1 MKQYY
6 SHFDSVQSIEK
17 ILSVPQNITIQ
28 INPFH
33 AVVLQRMVKNV

>member
-1 MKQYY
+1 MKNDHL
-6 SHFDSVQSIEK
+6 HFAIVQSIEK
-17 ILSVPQNITIQ
+17 LLSVQQNITIQ